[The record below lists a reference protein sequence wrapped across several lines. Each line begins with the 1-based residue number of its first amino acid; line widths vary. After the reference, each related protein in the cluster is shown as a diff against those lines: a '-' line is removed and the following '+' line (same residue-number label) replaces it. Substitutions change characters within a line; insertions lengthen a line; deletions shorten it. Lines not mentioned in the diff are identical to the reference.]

1 MTWNASHVYF
11 KLKTDR
17 QFGRSLVQEYADA
30 YTYPFYVKLGV

>member
-1 MTWNASHVYF
+1 MKRQSCLFQTY
-11 KLKTDR
+11 R